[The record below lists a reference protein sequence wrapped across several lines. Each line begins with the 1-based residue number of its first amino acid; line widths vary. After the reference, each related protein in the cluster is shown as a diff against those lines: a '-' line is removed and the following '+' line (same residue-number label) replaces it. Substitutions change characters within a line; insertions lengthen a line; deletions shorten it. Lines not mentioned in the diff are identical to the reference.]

1 MQPNKNFKPIL
12 LAGILLLF
20 TITVISA
27 IKSKVKLK
35 QRAVP
40 TKVAIAPSEVDD
52 SYYKIPDNITYNGK
66 TVLNKAGLLTLSTE
80 TGHNFYLVNDTA
92 NNTGFLYAEVKA
104 DNYNPTD
111 KVRAPLNISLVIDR
125 SGSMEGDKL
134 AYVKKAADFL
144 IDKLN
149 EQDMLSIVV
158 YETQVGVIQKSAPV
172 SNKQYLHTLIA
183 NVVTGGGTNLGGGME
198 AGLQQ
203 VKNTYKSGYVNRVL
217 LLSDGLANEGI
228 VDPLQLKTIVKK
240 WFNQESVS
248 ISTFGVGNDYNE
260 NLMTSLAENG
270 GGNYY
275 YIKDPKQIPT
285 IFEKEING
293 LLTLVAKQATLK
305 IKLPSSLMVQR
316 VYGGNYEMDQ
326 NELVVNLKDVFA
338 NETKAILVKFKI
350 NTGTNT
356 DLALTTVLNFEDAT
370 QNSEKKELQNLNTI
384 LPIDD
389 VKQYLSNFSERVM
402 QQCTMFET
410 NDLMEKTMKAA
421 DEGDYDKARKLGIT
435 TKGYFDVN
443 SAKISKSNEIIMQD
457 SIVSY
462 YNVNL
467 KDIDQ
472 KSEGEIKSIQKVSKS
487 ANYTLRTKK

>member
-1 MQPNKNFKPIL
+1 
-12 LAGILLLF
+12 
-20 TITVISA
+20 
-27 IKSKVKLK
+27 
-35 QRAVP
+35 
-40 TKVAIAPSEVDD
+40 
-52 SYYKIPDNITYNGK
+52 
-66 TVLNKAGLLTLSTE
+66 
-80 TGHNFYLVNDTA
+80 
-92 NNTGFLYAEVKA
+92 
-104 DNYNPTD
+104 
-111 KVRAPLNISLVIDR
+111 
-125 SGSMEGDKL
+125 
-134 AYVKKAADFL
+134 
-144 IDKLN
+144 
-149 EQDMLSIVV
+149 
-158 YETQVGVIQKSAPV
+158 
-172 SNKQYLHTLIA
+172 
-183 NVVTGGGTNLGGGME
+183 
-198 AGLQQ
+198 
-203 VKNTYKSGYVNRVL
+203 
-217 LLSDGLANEGI
+217 
-228 VDPLQLKTIVKK
+228 
-240 WFNQESVS
+240 
-248 ISTFGVGNDYNE
+248 
-260 NLMTSLAENG
+260 MTSLAENG

-275 YIKDPKQIPT
+275 YIKDPKQIPA
-285 IFEKEING
+285 IFEKEVNG

-326 NELVVNLKDVFA
+326 NELVINLKDVFA
-338 NETKAILVKFKI
+338 NETKAILIKFKI

-356 DLALTTVLNFEDAT
+356 DIAMTTVLNFEDAT
-370 QNSEKKELQNLNTI
+370 KNSEKKELQNLNTI

-472 KSEGEIKSIQKVSKS
+472 KSESEIKSIQKVSKS